1 MTAWEVQMQFSHVLG
16 HVVHFVITDSKWD
29 THIQDC
35 PSMWYI
41 YIYVCVTYRYTVAI
55 SWHTVLNNTQ
65 EFWVPGLGDLH
76 APRWDLRNRPTSMAC
91 TPCESKKMW
100 RNWAE
105 AYNRSAPL
113 LGFVG
118 GFNGWLF
125 IVFLTSLRRHPTVDL
140 CQVDIFS
147 GYVWAFEEAA
157 VIWRCLI
164 PR

>member
-41 YIYVCVTYRYTVAI
+41 YIYVTYRYTVAI
-55 SWHTVLNNTQ
+55 SRHTVLNNTQ

-100 RNWAE
+100 RNW
-105 AYNRSAPL
+105 
-113 LGFVG
+113 
-118 GFNGWLF
+118 
-125 IVFLTSLRRHPTVDL
+125 RRPTTDQL
-140 CQVDIFS
+140 
-147 GYVWAFEEAA
+147 
-157 VIWRCLI
+157 RCLVSLEASTVGCSSFFWLRCDVI
-164 PR
+164 PLWTYVRLTFFLDTYELSRKLLLFGVALSPDKT

>member
-41 YIYVCVTYRYTVAI
+41 YICYVSIYSSDFQTHRPKQYPGVLGSRLRRSPCTEVGFEKPPHIYGM
-55 SWHTVLNNTQ
+55 HT
-65 EFWVPGLGDLH
+65 
-76 APRWDLRNRPTSMAC
+76 LRV
-91 TPCESKKMW
+91 EKDVEEL
-100 RNWAE
+100 AE